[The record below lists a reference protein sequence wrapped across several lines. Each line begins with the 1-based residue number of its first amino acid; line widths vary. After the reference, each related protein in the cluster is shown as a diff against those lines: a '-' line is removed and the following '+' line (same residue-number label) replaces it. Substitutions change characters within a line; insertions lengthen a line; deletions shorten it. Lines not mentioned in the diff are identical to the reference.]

1 MVDFFYFK
9 STIKLTFF
17 VIFCHFW
24 TKKYLYIKN
33 KNIMGKITKTFS
45 IEEKLYDKFE
55 LMCKSKGIN
64 KSKIIQ
70 DAIKTFIGQ
79 NYEINKKL
87 SYKLKY
93 DENSEAIH
101 IIDKDLDFFIL
112 DNGNKI
118 NIFDFEIL
126 YEEFDDCVSN
136 VLNNLKNE
144 TKNETETE
152 TENENENENEVDP
165 NILNTTVFNLNDLK
179 KAVLNV
185 DENENII
192 VNNSDE
198 LLVRLI
204 EKRKELKNT
213 YILTDPKDL
222 NKLKEIF
229 AYIIDDNFDL
239 KYKNTLEI
247 YMPLKYQ
254 TNIDLIS
261 AFRSLTNIYTMF
273 DIESISKMEKLKVD
287 IKNCILAH
295 RFNNPAPND
304 NVKLRF
310 DDPFYIFVLPSS
322 EFICD
327 DIRNYIKTFGI
338 KDEYILLKN

>member
-1 MVDFFYFK
+1 
-9 STIKLTFF
+9 
-17 VIFCHFW
+17 
-24 TKKYLYIKN
+24 
-33 KNIMGKITKTFS
+33 MGKITKTFS

-55 LMCKSKGIN
+55 LVCKSKGIN

-126 YEEFDDCVSN
+126 YEEFDDYVSN

-144 TKNETETE
+144 TKNENETE
-152 TENENENENEVDP
+152 SVVVDP
-165 NILNTTVFNLNDLK
+165 NILNTTIFNLNDLK

-185 DENENII
+185 DENENENENII
-192 VNNSDE
+192 VPDE
-198 LLVRLI
+198 LLIRLI

-213 YILTDPKDL
+213 YVLTDTNDL

-247 YMPLKYQ
+247 YIPLKYQ